1 MTGRIVSSGKDLL
14 FIEDELPMP
23 SASLPFVNLPN
34 RCTIVRLKGRQLVVV
49 SPTENF
55 AEYTEQINDFGTVV
69 AIVEPNM
76 FHHLFTAAA
85 KRIYPQAQLFGVD
98 GHFQKC
104 PHIPW
109 EKVLNSGTWPWK
121 DELPVFAIGGM
132 PKVQEHVFFFE
143 HDKTLIVT
151 DLCFNLLHAKG
162 LGEQLILSALG
173 TYRRFGI
180 SRYFL
185 GFVQDKKALSVSIQK
200 MLGCDFDQIV
210 MAHGE
215 ILGHDAST
223 KQLLADALR
232 LRMGPSI

>member
-1 MTGRIVSSGKDLL
+1 MTSRIVSSGKDLL
-14 FIEDELPMP
+14 FIEDQIPMP
-23 SASLPFVNLPN
+23 SARLPFVNLPN
-34 RCTIVRLKGRQLVVV
+34 RCTIVRLKDRQLVVI

-55 AEYTEQINDFGTVV
+55 SEYIEQINNFGTVA

-85 KRIYPQAQLFGVD
+85 KRLYPQAQLYGVD

-132 PKVQEHVFFFE
+132 PKVQEHVFLFE
-143 HDKTLIVT
+143 QEKTLIVI
-151 DLCFNLLHAKG
+151 DLCFNLLQAKG

-185 GFVQDKKALSVSIQK
+185 GFVQDKKALASSLHTV
-200 MLGCDFDQIV
+200 LACDFDRIV

-215 ILGHDAST
+215 TVGPDSMTRQRLM
-223 KQLLADALR
+223 DALR
-232 LRMGPSI
+232 SRGIWG

>member
-1 MTGRIVSSGKDLL
+1 MTGRIVYSGKDLL
-14 FIEDELPMP
+14 FIEDQIPMP

-34 RCTIVRLKGRQLVVV
+34 RCTIVRLKDRQLVVI

-55 AEYTEQINDFGTVV
+55 SEYTEQINDFGTVA

-85 KRIYPQAQLFGVD
+85 KRIYPQAVLYGVD

-109 EKVLNSGTWPWK
+109 ERVLNSGTWPWK

-143 HDKTLIVT
+143 REKTLIVI

-162 LGEQLILSALG
+162 IGEQLILSALG
-173 TYRRFGI
+173 TFRRFGI

-185 GFVQDKKALSVSIQK
+185 GFVQDKEALSSSLQK
-200 MLGCDFDQIV
+200 MLGCDFDRIV

-215 ILGHDAST
+215 IAGPESTAKQRLMDAFRSRGILG
-223 KQLLADALR
+223 
-232 LRMGPSI
+232 